1 MKAERHK
8 LIELNARHHAEA
20 RREQGFSAKVGSAR
34 TAPPAS
40 SCDAGSHAPLGPQM
54 IDDAWTSRLV
64 MYCVVDWIYV
74 VRIHLFR
81 EPLYIVVFCGVEILQ
96 I

>member
-1 MKAERHK
+1 
-8 LIELNARHHAEA
+8 
-20 RREQGFSAKVGSAR
+20 
-34 TAPPAS
+34 
-40 SCDAGSHAPLGPQM
+40 M
-54 IDDAWTSRLV
+54 IDDAWISRLV